1 MLKPIEERLDRQ
13 ETANMDMATQ
23 IITMKEEML
32 ALRQLVSRQEFPSL
46 SDPSDLS
53 GTAGGSSVTTALGN
67 LRRLDG
73 TSWQGATA
81 DKDVLNMCADAR
93 RVIGLTP
100 IDQRMLELQMQSF
113 GARDKDEAMLMEV
126 KSFLKCEMKIKPS
139 EIDKFDIV
147 RIFHPA
153 RDNWNVLYVELGNE
167 YQVDSLFS
175 YTREMVKK
183 DHRVTRWI
191 PRKMYQRFSALQTV
205 AYNMR
210 KNDGVKTRV
219 RIGHCDL
226 ELSIREQGSSFWKRC
241 PLPENLPRIDVN
253 VMSSLNKDTS
263 PPPGRP
269 GRDQHARTDTSQI
282 SEVEENTI

>member
-1 MLKPIEERLDRQ
+1 
-13 ETANMDMATQ
+13 
-23 IITMKEEML
+23 
-32 ALRQLVSRQEFPSL
+32 
-46 SDPSDLS
+46 
-53 GTAGGSSVTTALGN
+53 
-67 LRRLDG
+67 
-73 TSWQGATA
+73 
-81 DKDVLNMCADAR
+81 
-93 RVIGLTP
+93 
-100 IDQRMLELQMQSF
+100 
-113 GARDKDEAMLMEV
+113 
-126 KSFLKCEMKIKPS
+126 MKIKPS

-175 YTREMVKK
+175 YTRMMVKK

-210 KNDGVKTRV
+210 KKDGVKTRV
-219 RIGHCDL
+219 KIGHCDL

-241 PLPENLPRIDVN
+241 QLPENLPRIDVN
-253 VMSSLNKDTS
+253 VDTS

-269 GRDQHARTDTSQI
+269 GREHLARSESTER
-282 SEVEENTI
+282 SEVEEDNF